1 KTVEEVPVNP
11 NEGTVEGTS
20 NQETEKPVQP
30 AEESTT
36 NSEKVSPDTSSEN
49 TGEESSNPS
58 DSTTSVGE
66 SNKPEHNDSKNENS

>member
-1 KTVEEVPVNP
+1 TEETPVNP
-11 NEGTVEGTS
+11 NEGTTEGTS
-20 NQETEKPVQP
+20 IQGAENPVQP

-49 TGEESSNPS
+49 TGEVSNKPS

-66 SNKPEHNDSKNENS
+66 SNKPEHNDSK